1 LKEPIFS
8 MKKRAAPTRWHKLDN
23 TANIFPVVASRRY
36 SNVFR
41 LTAVMREA
49 VDPALLQQALE
60 QTLPYFAAFNVRLRH
75 GLFWNYLETNRATPQ
90 VLPEQDA
97 PCRYI
102 DRGDRPLSVP
112 CAVLR
117 QPRASGDLPRAHR
130 RHGRDRFEGRPLPL
144 LPACPPAFTPEQLAT
159 PRHRDRGRGAGQYSS
174 ITFRPKAKR
183 SANRRVSSAGR
194 APHRGELGV
203 ATALMPVDALGQC
216 RRFGA
221 TVGNTSQ
228 PPCLRRVRR
237 IHGLQR
243 RKKARQHL
251 CPGESAAYLRHRD
264 VPEFLFQPDDH
275 PAAGAPRRP
284 L

>member
-1 LKEPIFS
+1 

-102 DRGDRPLSVP
+102 DPVETGRFLLKVGGVSASMVLGVP
-112 CAVLR
+112 GVGGMQELVAVLAQR
-117 QPRASGDLPRAHR
+117 
-130 RHGRDRFEGRPLPL
+130 L
-144 LPACPPAFTPEQLAT
+144 L
-159 PRHRDRGRGAGQYSS
+159 
-174 ITFRPKAKR
+174 
-183 SANRRVSSAGR
+183 
-194 APHRGELGV
+194 
-203 ATALMPVDALGQC
+203 
-216 RRFGA
+216 
-221 TVGNTSQ
+221 
-228 PPCLRRVRR
+228 
-237 IHGLQR
+237 
-243 RKKARQHL
+243 
-251 CPGESAAYLRHRD
+251 
-264 VPEFLFQPDDH
+264 
-275 PAAGAPRRP
+275 
-284 L
+284 

>member
-1 LKEPIFS
+1 

-102 DRGDRPLSVP
+102 DPVETGRFLFRVLYYGSRVHLETFHVLTDGTGAMQFLK
-112 CAVLR
+112 AVCYRYCQL
-117 QPRASGDLPRAHR
+117 AHP
-130 RHGRDRFEGRPLPL
+130 D
-144 LPACPPAFTPEQLAT
+144 AFTPEQLAT
-159 PRHRDRGRGAGQYSS
+159 PYGTETAGEVQD
-174 ITFRPKAKR
+174 
-183 SANRRVSSAGR
+183 G
-194 APHRGELGV
+194 
-203 ATALMPVDALGQC
+203 
-216 RRFGA
+216 
-221 TVGNTSQ
+221 
-228 PPCLRRVRR
+228 
-237 IHGLQR
+237 
-243 RKKARQHL
+243 
-251 CPGESAAYLRHRD
+251 
-264 VPEFLFQPDDH
+264 
-275 PAAGAPRRP
+275 
-284 L
+284 

>member
-1 LKEPIFS
+1 

-90 VLPEQDA
+90 IRVHLETFHVLTDGTGAMQFLKA
-97 PCRYI
+97 VCYRYCQ
-102 DRGDRPLSVP
+102 L
-112 CAVLR
+112 
-117 QPRASGDLPRAHR
+117 AHP
-130 RHGRDRFEGRPLPL
+130 D
-144 LPACPPAFTPEQLAT
+144 AFTPEQLAT
-159 PRHRDRGRGAGQYSS
+159 PYGTETAGEVQDGYLKHYVPAKSK
-174 ITFRPKAKR
+174 TFREPGAY
-183 SANRRVSSAGR
+183 
-194 APHRGELGV
+194 HLRGEHRIAGGLDV
-203 ATALMPVDALGQC
+203 ATALMPVDALKAEPL
-216 RRFGA
+216 RRHRGRIPH
-221 TVGNTSQ
+221 SRHR
-228 PPCLRRVRR
+228 LRRVRR